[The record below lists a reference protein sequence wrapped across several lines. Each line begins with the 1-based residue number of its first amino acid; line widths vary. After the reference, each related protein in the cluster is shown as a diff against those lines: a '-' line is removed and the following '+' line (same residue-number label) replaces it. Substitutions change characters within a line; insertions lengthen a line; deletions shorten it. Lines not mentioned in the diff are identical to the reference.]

1 MQGGTTGLLMYIPNI
16 RVSDLNDEKIQSIS
30 FSTQPNSGNW
40 TVGTTMKIRIAGQIY
55 TLVAYNGQLTPA
67 QDKTLNPLSVV
78 HRYPIYSA
86 KSSGG
91 VCTHVGVNYYV
102 TGSYGSQNA
111 DELLITSSSYG
122 YMQPSGAEGGD
133 GTYGYSTP
141 RGENFAD
148 TTNPIASR
156 ISIPVQSIFG
166 GTSEG
171 RAGYLN
177 TNSGLRT
184 GAACWGG
191 AGYGDSSE
199 TIVGSMQ
206 TAGYGSGQCANPGD
220 VDAGNT
226 NVEGSGIVCL
236 YYHNDPLTL

>member
-16 RVSDLNDEKIQSIS
+16 KMSDLNDNKIQAII
-30 FSTQPNSGNW
+30 FQTPPNPGSWING
-40 TVGTTMKIRIAGQIY
+40 TVMIIRIAGLLY
-55 TLVAYNGQLTPA
+55 TLTAYNGQLTPA
-67 QDKTLNPLSVV
+67 QDSAFSPLSVV
-78 HRYPIYSA
+78 GIYPIYNA

-91 VCTHVGVNYYV
+91 VCTHVGINFYV

-111 DELLITSSSYG
+111 DELIASNSSYG
-122 YMQPSGAEGGD
+122 YMQPSGAPGGD
-133 GTYGYSTP
+133 GTYGYSMP
-141 RGENFAD
+141 HGENFAD
-148 TTNPIASR
+148 TTNPITS
-156 ISIPVQSIFG
+156 SVPIPVQSIFG

-171 RAGYLN
+171 HPGYIN

-199 TIVGSMQ
+199 TIVSSTR

-226 NVEGSGIVCL
+226 NQEGAGIVCL